1 MEKTARRPSQDPT
14 QERLRQ
20 NKANWNKDVSTFV
33 NDLIHFKK
41 MMNGWPSKFFKERS
55 RIVDPI
61 PADPATVIGSLAG
74 DFQELAQR
82 GNSIIQEQ
90 INYSKNRRKKQPKQL
105 NLPLPQQPGQPPSAP
120 EAPKAP
126 EQDLSKQLS
135 LGLNASEEEN
145 GLFKIASVMEEKY
158 SLEAEGSNPLTRF
171 LARLKNPRIGFG
183 EAARMRRLRMDM
195 LADCAKTLR
204 ALKQVQSRVVKYF
217 DDKNVKPIWELMT
230 SAWNAW
236 SSVNNITAT
245 FKKIGPHSLKETG
258 GPIDDPDQKRQ
269 QAIEEG
275 RDPEEPDNVAP
286 TPPPPPPAEE
296 NNSEL
301 KSALQDYGTYNNYIG
316 AISKNPQFGALVSS
330 IERLKALPKTKK
342 PSPKA
347 LSDLLITY
355 NIAVG
360 ATNQELGTTGKSL
373 QEIVQQHQSMP
384 KKEAQEA
391 GAYLRSLLHKG
402 LSRGTSGKRLEI
414 YNSIVE
420 VKEDLDQ
427 LMNLLEAGYDRQKI
441 EPLVQKIHGRMVLIR
456 RTIRGLIMSVDPKN
470 APPAF
475 F

>member
-1 MEKTARRPSQDPT
+1 MEKTARKPSADPI

-55 RIVDPI
+55 RISDPI
-61 PADPATVIGSLAG
+61 PADPATIIGSLAG

-82 GNSIIQEQ
+82 GNSIVQEQ
-90 INYSKNRRKKQPKQL
+90 INYAKNRRKKQPKQL
-105 NLPLPQQPGQPPSAP
+105 NLPLQQPEQTPTTP
-120 EAPKAP
+120 EAPKPP

-135 LGLNASEEEN
+135 LGLNASEEID
-145 GLFKIASVMEEKY
+145 LFKTASAMEDKY
-158 SLEAEGSNPLTRF
+158 FLESEASNPLTRF
-171 LARLKNPRIGFG
+171 LARLKNPRMGFG

-195 LADCAKTLR
+195 LNDCAKTLK

-217 DDKNVKPIWELMT
+217 DDKNVKPIWDLMT
-230 SAWNAW
+230 TAWNAW
-236 SSVNNITAT
+236 SSVNNITST
-245 FKKIGPHSLKETG
+245 FKKIGPHQIKETG
-258 GPIDDPDQKRQ
+258 GPLEDPDQKRQ

-275 RDPEEPDNVAP
+275 RDPDEPDNVSP
-286 TPPPPPPAEE
+286 TPPPAAPEE
-296 NNSEL
+296 TNSQL
-301 KSALQDYGTYNNYIG
+301 KMSLQDYGANNHYIG
-316 AISKNPQFGALVSS
+316 SVSKNPQFAALVSA
-330 IERLKALPKTKK
+330 IERLKSMPKNKK
-342 PSPKA
+342 PSAKVLVDLQA
-347 LSDLLITY
+347 LY
-355 NIAVG
+355 NNAIAG
-360 ATNQELGTTGKSL
+360 TNQELGTDGRSF
-373 QEIVQQHQSMP
+373 QDIVQQHQSLP
-384 KKEAQEA
+384 KKEAQEV
-391 GAYLRSLLHKG
+391 GAYLRSILHKG
-402 LSRGTSGKRLEI
+402 LTRGTSGKRLEI

-427 LMNLLEAGYDRQKI
+427 LMNLLEQGYDRQKI